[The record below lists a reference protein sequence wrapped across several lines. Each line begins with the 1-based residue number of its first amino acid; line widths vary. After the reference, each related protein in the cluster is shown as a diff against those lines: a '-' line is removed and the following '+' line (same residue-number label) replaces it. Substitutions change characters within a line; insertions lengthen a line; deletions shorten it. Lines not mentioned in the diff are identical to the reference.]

1 MVLIALILIYFL
13 SLIVV
18 FIINEHIKDWNYYLP
33 GYIIYVMLAPVTLPV
48 TILALVAYLTYNKY
62 IKPRVIK

>member
-1 MVLIALILIYFL
+1 MILIELTLIYFL

-18 FIINEHIKDWNYYLP
+18 FILHESAKDWDYLP
-33 GYIIYVMLAPVTLPV
+33 GYIIYVILAPVTLPV

-62 IKPRVIK
+62 IKPRIIK